1 MPLDKRLLVL
11 VCTFSEV
18 QFIILLGETLGGIV
32 MSPELR
38 TLPIRTIDCL
48 KLCYKLRERSESIT
62 TSVMKERLQSLEP
75 TGQLSD
81 ATVTQLFKWLADRG
95 YVRYTPYHGVELT
108 EVGQAVATEL
118 VRRHRLLELF
128 LVHIMGF
135 PLDEVDAEAE
145 QVEHAISDAFVE
157 RMDTLLG
164 HPTEDPHGDPIPN
177 KVGGVIVPSSQPLST
192 VLPGQE
198 VIVQRVSDD
207 HPDLLRYL
215 ASLGLI
221 PGAMVYVESVA
232 PYGGVCTVRIGA
244 KTHAIGD
251 TVTEAVLVRPATSD
265 PVSGST
271 SSSEPLGEL
280 S

>member
-1 MPLDKRLLVL
+1 
-11 VCTFSEV
+11 
-18 QFIILLGETLGGIV
+18 

-38 TLPIRTIDCL
+38 TLPIRAIDCL
-48 KLCYKLRERSESIT
+48 KLCYKLRERGESIT

-75 TGQLSD
+75 TGQLSE
-81 ATVTQLFKWLADRG
+81 ATVTQLFKWLADRS

-108 EVGQAVATEL
+108 EAGYAMATEL

-128 LVHIMGF
+128 LIQIMGF
-135 PLDEVDAEAE
+135 PLEEVDAEAE

-157 RMDTLLG
+157 RMDALLG

-177 KVGGVIVPSSQPLST
+177 TMGGVTAPAGQPLST
-192 VLPGQE
+192 VLPGQR

-207 HPDLLRYL
+207 NPNLLRYL

-221 PGAMVYVESVA
+221 PGALLQVEAVA
-232 PYGGVCTVRIGA
+232 PYGGVYTVRIGA
-244 KTHAIGD
+244 QTHAVGD
-251 TVTEAVLVRPATSD
+251 VVAQAVLVRPVTPD
-265 PVSGST
+265 PVSGPASST
-271 SSSEPLGEL
+271 EPLGGC